1 MTTTVPAGLDAQP
14 RRISRRWVYVIGS
27 PVVRPVK
34 IGVSDDPEE
43 RLEDLQTGSPVPLVL
58 LWQVHGG
65 QRLESLLH
73 ERFTAYRTH
82 GEWFDFGDDDPILTV
97 AEEAA
102 RLGYGPLPVVPLPRQ
117 PITPAPRPTRRV
129 KQDTV
134 RGRLLAALADG
145 PATPR
150 DLAHQIGIDRRAVYR
165 PIERLVTQGHAAWLP
180 DGRVTVTEAPTAEP
194 EKKTPAP
201 RKKMPIKAG
210 PPVKTSRDRVLDAVR
225 AASGPIRQKDV
236 VRALGISPGTVSKA
250 VSALLAAGLL
260 ARLDDGAVAAQ

>member
-1 MTTTVPAGLDAQP
+1 VTTTVPAGLDAQP

-58 LWQVHGG
+58 LWQVYGG

-102 RLGYGPLPVVPLPRQ
+102 RLGYGPLPVIPLPRQ
-117 PITPAPRPTRRV
+117 PITPAPRPTGRV
-129 KQDTV
+129 KPDTV

-145 PATPR
+145 PATPSE
-150 DLAHQIGIDRRAVYR
+150 LAHRVGINRGTVYR
-165 PIERLVTQGHAAWLP
+165 PLERLVTQKHAVWLP
-180 DGRVTVTEAPTAEP
+180 DGRVARMEPPADGLPVKAPTPKKMDALKEPGAVERVLTAAGPDGVTVTD
-194 EKKTPAP
+194 
-201 RKKMPIKAG
+201 IQ
-210 PPVKTSRDRVLDAVR
+210 
-225 AASGPIRQKDV
+225 AATG
-236 VRALGISPGTVSKA
+236 LGKSVA
-250 VSALLAAGLL
+250 YAQLAALVKHG
-260 ARLDDGAVAAQ
+260 RAVKPRYGRYAAK